1 MMNRYQ
7 FLNYSEGALWFIAAV
22 ILRKVVVINEKRHS
36 SACNIAIIGFV
47 IFGVS
52 DFIEG
57 SLTREF
63 QLWLWI
69 LKIGC
74 GVIFLIARACYLGRK
89 NFKWTDRYFLFFAFC
104 LSVAAGVLYITP

>member
-1 MMNRYQ
+1 MNLYQ
-7 FLNYSEGALWFIAAV
+7 FSNYAEGGLWLVAAV
-22 ILRKVVVINEKRHS
+22 LLRKMLVIKEKQHRT
-36 SACNIAIIGFV
+36 ACYIAIVGFLL
-47 IFGVS
+47 FSAS

-63 QLWLWI
+63 HLWLWI

-74 GVIFLIARACYLGRK
+74 GVIFLIARIWYLGRE

-104 LSVAAGVLYITP
+104 LSVATAILYISN